1 MDNQRDFTNLSF
13 SRKLGHMHPRLI
25 AFITTVLVF
34 IILWWIIPARGL
46 LILMLFIT
54 PILVWVAS
62 YGWRTALNQVI
73 RYLQRF
79 QIN

>member
-1 MDNQRDFTNLSF
+1 MDNKNIFTNLNFRAWVRRRNQRLMIFVISF
-13 SRKLGHMHPRLI
+13 LSYLI
-25 AFITTVLVF
+25 IIWILPASTLVTFLVF
-34 IILWWIIPARGL
+34 VVPV
-46 LILMLFIT
+46 LI
-54 PILVWVAS
+54 WVAS